1 MDFKVLTEKDEDG
14 FFVATVPSLP
24 GCISQGQTEEIAL
37 VNVREAI
44 QLHMKSLAT
53 EKTVPSSR
61 SSLERIVTV
70 NL

>member
-1 MDFKVLTEKDEDG
+1 MDFKVLTEKDKDG
-14 FFVATVPSLP
+14 FFVAMVPSLP
-24 GCISQGQTEEIAL
+24 GCISQGQNEEIAFA
-37 VNVREAI
+37 NVREAI

-53 EKTVPSSR
+53 EKIVPSSR